1 MAKDIKHA
9 NHTDQRASSEPP
21 DRPTGPLSI
30 PVSNEARD
38 EVKVNNANV
47 SELKNACDDAVKRY
61 LARPDLFKQ
70 IHVHTDVRLG
80 LGWLSVFVAA
90 GAALY
95 GYKVEF
101 EKSKPVVWFG
111 VIMYVVLTTIQT
123 LYAYFVEGDTVF
135 MGRRKTFSK
144 RIITERIT
152 LSSKTQPATKP
163 TKNQPTSTPPAY
175 TLSISYFR
183 STNAGKSLL
192 ARGKT
197 KVVRGYPSFFDEQGT
212 MHQEVF
218 EKWVGEA
225 VESAMDGKND

>member
-47 SELKNACDDAVKRY
+47 SELKNACDDAVKRVSHVQVFSFFSPANLFDLSNWEQY

-111 VIMYVVLTTIQT
+111 VIMCVNFFPLLCFKLIDF
-123 LYAYFVEGDTVF
+123 L
-135 MGRRKTFSK
+135 
-144 RIITERIT
+144 
-152 LSSKTQPATKP
+152 
-163 TKNQPTSTPPAY
+163 
-175 TLSISYFR
+175 
-183 STNAGKSLL
+183 SLL
-192 ARGKT
+192 G
-197 KVVRGYPSFFDEQGT
+197 
-212 MHQEVF
+212 
-218 EKWVGEA
+218 
-225 VESAMDGKND
+225 